1 MALVFEVSS
10 VFRAAALIRINQTP
24 FLRLSVATPNAPPLR
39 RRATHIRVG
48 PAMSAAAPL
57 SSVTRGVLLMILAIL
72 LFTAMDATAKG
83 LIQRYPA
90 PQVIW
95 ARFAGQLIFV
105 LLILRAQTGPL
116 LRTRFP
122 GLHVARSAFQ
132 FGATGLF
139 FLSLGHIGLAE
150 ATALTDIN
158 PVLITLGAA
167 LFLGE
172 KLGPRRLAGVF
183 VALIGALII
192 IRPGAGAFTPWALL
206 PLGAAV
212 CYTGNALITRHIGQ
226 QESVWTSMLYA
237 SIFGTLA
244 GSVTLPFVWVPISLA
259 DLAIFALVGALGT
272 GAQLCIIRSFSIAE
286 ASVVAPFAY
295 LGIVFAAV
303 WGIVLY
309 DVWPDGWTVIGALVI
324 VTAGLYV
331 WHRET
336 RAARKA

>member
-1 MALVFEVSS
+1 MQASSSLAVPASPVS
-10 VFRAAALIRINQTP
+10 
-24 FLRLSVATPNAPPLR
+24 
-39 RRATHIRVG
+39 
-48 PAMSAAAPL
+48 
-57 SSVTRGVLLMILAIL
+57 RGIALMILAIL

-83 LIQRYPA
+83 LIARYPA

-95 ARFAGQLIFV
+95 ARFAGQFLIV

-122 GLHVARSAFQ
+122 ALHVARSAFQ
-132 FGATGLF
+132 FGATTLF
-139 FLSLGHIGLAE
+139 FLSLTHVGLAE

-167 LFLGE
+167 IFLGE
-172 KLGPRRLAGVF
+172 RLGPRRLAGVI

-192 IRPGAGAFTPWALL
+192 IRPGAGVFSPWALL

-212 CYTGNALITRHIGQ
+212 CYTGNALITRFIGA
-226 QESVWTSMLYA
+226 QESAWTSMLYA
-237 SIFGTLA
+237 SFFGTVVA
-244 GSVTLPFVWVPISLA
+244 ATALPFVWIPITAA

-272 GAQLCIIRSFSIAE
+272 GAQLCIIRSFSMAE

-295 LGIVFAAV
+295 LGIVFATG

-309 DVWPDGWTVIGALVI
+309 DQWPDRWTMIGALVI
-324 VTAGLYV
+324 VGAGLYV

-336 RAARKA
+336 TSARKT